1 MAISFLAVQELN
13 QRYNDDPRSFTD
25 EEAEMIA
32 RLSQQFG
39 LDFQRTSRPLAK
51 GAFDF
56 ADIATF
62 GMLPNRWR
70 PESRGESVYGE
81 TTREKIAG
89 GVGSVLGIPAAI
101 GTAYG
106 AGKGLLKGGQAA
118 FGALRGGGGTSAAG
132 EVVRKSAEGIRRT
145 GRGLLD
151 ATKTAGGRAAG
162 IGRNLGQAGRNL
174 GQAGA
179 TYGQLGI
186 EQAATALARRLGIS
200 IAEAKRLLAGT
211 GIAAGAGSTA
221 LGLNALLSGS
231 EEPNYPPGY

>member
-1 MAISFLAVQELN
+1 VCSSDLG
-13 QRYNDDPRSFTD
+13 R
-25 EEAEMIA
+25 
-32 RLSQQFG
+32 G
-39 LDFQRTSRPLAK
+39 TSRPLAK

-162 IGRNLGQAGRNL
+162 IGRNLGQAG
-174 GQAGA
+174 A